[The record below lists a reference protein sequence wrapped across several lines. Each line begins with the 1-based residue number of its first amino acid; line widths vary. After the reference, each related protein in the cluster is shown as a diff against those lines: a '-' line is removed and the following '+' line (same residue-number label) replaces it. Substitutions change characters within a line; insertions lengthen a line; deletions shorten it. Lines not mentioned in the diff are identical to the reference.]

1 MKILVVD
8 DSKAMR
14 MLVMRTLDQA
24 GLGGHTCLQAADG
37 FEAFTLVSTQAP
49 DLVLSD
55 WNMSGVGGMDL
66 LRGLRGAG
74 NPVAFGFITAQASD
88 VRREEALA
96 AGAQFL
102 LGKPFTAESLGQVV
116 RECVNG

>member
-14 MLVMRTLDQA
+14 MLIIRALQEA
-24 GLGGHTCLQAADG
+24 GLGDHVFLQASDG
-37 FEAFTLVSTQAP
+37 FEAFTLVNAEQP

-55 WNMSGVGGMDL
+55 WTMSGVGGMDL

-74 NPVAFGFITAQASD
+74 NAVPFGFVTAQASEA
-88 VRREEALA
+88 RRAEALES
-96 AGAQFL
+96 GAQFI
-102 LGKPFTAESLGQVV
+102 LGKPFLGTALGDLV
-116 RECVNG
+116 REYVDG